1 MSHYMRVL
9 RRALSLAAAGAI
21 ALTLAGT
28 QEAEAITNGQ
38 PDGNGHPYVGVMV
51 VQFGGDP
58 PERLCS
64 GELIAPTYF
73 LTAAHCLQF
82 IANSGGFVIIDG
94 VTFDP
99 TYDPNAPAR
108 VVPAA
113 SFTFDPAF
121 GRGAGD
127 LHDLGV
133 ITLAQPVATAPV
145 KLPPAGLLDQLAA
158 QNGLRGQDFTN
169 VGYGATGFDFGGG
182 RPKPADFAIATRR
195 VSTSPFEALEP
206 AVLRLLESTNA
217 TGEGGVCFGDSGS
230 PRLLNLAG
238 GDVAVAIVST
248 STGGGAPLC
257 TGGTRFNYRLD
268 TPSARG
274 FLGQFVT
281 LP

>member
-1 MSHYMRVL
+1 MSYYFRVL
-9 RRALSLAAAGAI
+9 RKALPAAVACAI

-28 QEAEAITNGQ
+28 QQAGAITNGQ

-51 VQFGGDP
+51 VRFGGDP
-58 PERLCS
+58 PARLCS

-82 IANSGGFVIIDG
+82 IANSGGFVVIDG

-99 TYDPNAPAR
+99 TYDPNAPATI
-108 VVPAA
+108 VPAA

-121 GRGAGD
+121 GKGTGD

-169 VGYGATGFDFGGG
+169 VGYGATGYDFGGG
-182 RPKPADFAIATRR
+182 KPKLANFAIATRR
-195 VSTSPFEALEP
+195 VSTSPFQALERS
-206 AVLRLLESTNA
+206 VLRLLETTNA

-230 PRLLNLAG
+230 PRLLNVVG
-238 GDVAVAIVST
+238 GEVAVAIVST
-248 STGGGAPLC
+248 SLGGGAPLC
-257 TGGTRFNYRLD
+257 TGGTRFSYRLA
-268 TPSARG
+268 TPSARA